1 MLTNAHLHAP
11 DVARQELRLFLHM
24 CQQAGLD
31 TDRQLRSLR
40 LSQDDWRRW
49 LGILDDAPLP
59 AQPALPVMLRH
70 LGYVN
75 HRLECAARGRRNY
88 TQNG

>member
-1 MLTNAHLHAP
+1 MPTNAHLQAP

-24 CQQAGLD
+24 CRQAGLD

-49 LGILDDAPLP
+49 LGILEDAPMP

-75 HRLECAARGRRNY
+75 HRLERTARDR
-88 TQNG
+88 QS